1 MLERLEWET
10 LETRHAKYQLT
21 MMFKIIHGLVDIPA
35 DDNLTAASTR
45 TRAHHSHK
53 FRHIPASTDYY
64 IKKASFQR
72 VTNDDIKEGM
82 AEQGVT
88 GVHRITVRR
97 DGTLKPT
104 YTFVLTFNSLTYL
117 QLLK

>member
-1 MLERLEWET
+1 MDLLTFQQMTILQPPPLGPEHIT
-10 LETRHAKYQLT
+10 LISSGTSQLQLT
-21 MMFKIIHGLVDIPA
+21 
-35 DDNLTAASTR
+35 T
-45 TRAHHSHK
+45 
-53 FRHIPASTDYY
+53 

-88 GVHRITVRR
+88 GVRRITVRR

-104 YTFVLTFNSLTYL
+104 NTFVLTFNSLTYL